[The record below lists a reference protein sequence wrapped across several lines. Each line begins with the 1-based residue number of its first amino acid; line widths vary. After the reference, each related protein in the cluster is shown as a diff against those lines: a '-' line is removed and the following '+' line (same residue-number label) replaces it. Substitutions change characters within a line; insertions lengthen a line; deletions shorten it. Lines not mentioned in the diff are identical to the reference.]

1 QGVAS
6 RRHGARHV
14 ADRQDRSDRQQAGSA
29 GPLHQFSIPRVSR
42 QLLSH
47 EESIMR
53 PILLFVVA
61 VALIAPA
68 VLRASDPGTGNWQM
82 WGGTPDRNQVSNM
95 KNLPTEWDVKSKKN
109 VKCMA
114 DLGAQSYGNPVVAD
128 GKVFVGTNNE
138 LARDPK
144 Q

>member
-1 QGVAS
+1 VCVEAEYLVSTEVAGRKPARRSGARAWQGVAS

-29 GPLHQFSIPRVSR
+29 GPLHQCSIRRVSR

-68 VLRASDPGTGNWQM
+68 VLRASDPGT
-82 WGGTPDRNQVSNM
+82 
-95 KNLPTEWDVKSKKN
+95 
-109 VKCMA
+109 
-114 DLGAQSYGNPVVAD
+114 
-128 GKVFVGTNNE
+128 
-138 LARDPK
+138 
-144 Q
+144 